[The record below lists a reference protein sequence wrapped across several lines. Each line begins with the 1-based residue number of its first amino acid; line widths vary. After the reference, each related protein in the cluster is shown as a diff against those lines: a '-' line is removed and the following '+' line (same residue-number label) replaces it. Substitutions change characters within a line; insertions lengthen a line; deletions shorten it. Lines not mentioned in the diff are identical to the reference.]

1 MTVHCP
7 SRSHLLGQHKQTAP
21 QVPTL
26 WPGSG
31 GHCST
36 DTQDWERIGSFST
49 HSSTLIPFQVNRWKQ
64 TRRNCSKCCI
74 RYLCCWAQWEKPQA
88 TWGVGSGVR
97 EPFGRGPELRHNR
110 HSNWSSPDSQKREK
124 GITGLREERRHPK
137 KCKGKGLQQ

>member
-49 HSSTLIPFQVNRWKQ
+49 HSSTLIPFQVNWWKQ

-97 EPFGRGPELRHNR
+97 EPFGRGPELRHN
-110 HSNWSSPDSQKREK
+110 SSSAVSTQRFMQGPWEYSQGSASRAS
-124 GITGLREERRHPK
+124 GVQGVVS
-137 KCKGKGLQQ
+137 